1 MSQCL
6 NGHWPHIGRWAL
18 AYVAAPH
25 GLMAAVSVML
35 RCYKND
41 LFIADE
47 KQVNYLKLFENAFI
61 LFHRRLH
68 DEWLVNH

>member
-1 MSQCL
+1 ML
-6 NGHWPHIGRWAL
+6 LLP
-18 AYVAAPH
+18 
-25 GLMAAVSVML
+25 MAAVSVML